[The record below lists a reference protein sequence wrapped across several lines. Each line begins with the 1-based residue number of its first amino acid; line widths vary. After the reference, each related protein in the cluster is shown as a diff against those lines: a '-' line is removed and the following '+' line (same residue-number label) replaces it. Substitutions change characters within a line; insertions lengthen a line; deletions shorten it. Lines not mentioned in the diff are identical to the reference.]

1 MSTSSPF
8 RPDLLAGKV
17 AFVTGGGSGICKG
30 IARAFA
36 AHGAKLAIVGRKQER
51 LDEAAREIGDDT
63 GQEVLAVAADV
74 RQPPTVEA
82 ALDATLDRFGGLD
95 LVVNGAAGNFLQPA
109 ATMSYNAFRTV
120 LDIDANGTFNVSR
133 AAFEKRL
140 RDHGG
145 VILNISAN
153 LHYGATPLQAHASAA
168 KAAVDALTRSMAL
181 EWGSLGIRV
190 VGIAPGPIDD
200 TEGVAR
206 LVPPDMK
213 AKLEGA
219 IALGRF
225 GRIAEIAELAT
236 FLVSDAAGLVTG
248 TVVVADGGQWLG
260 APTLEL

>member
-1 MSTSSPF
+1 MSPSPF

-30 IARAFA
+30 IARAYA
-36 AHGAKLAIVGRKQER
+36 AHGAAVAIVGRKQDR
-51 LDEAAREIGDDT
+51 LDAAAEEIANET
-63 GQEVLAVAADV
+63 GAQVLPVAADV
-74 RQPPTVEA
+74 RQPETIEA
-82 ALDATLDRFGGLD
+82 ALDRTVDQLGRLD

-120 LDIDANGTFNVSR
+120 MDIDANGTFNVSR
-133 AAFEKRL
+133 AAFERGL
-140 RDHGG
+140 QEHGG
-145 VILNISAN
+145 VITNISAN

-213 AKLEGA
+213 AKLEKA
-219 IALGRF
+219 IALQRF
-225 GRIAEIAELAT
+225 GRIAEIADLAV
-236 FLVSDAAGLVTG
+236 FLASDAAGLVTG

-260 APTLEL
+260 RPTLDV